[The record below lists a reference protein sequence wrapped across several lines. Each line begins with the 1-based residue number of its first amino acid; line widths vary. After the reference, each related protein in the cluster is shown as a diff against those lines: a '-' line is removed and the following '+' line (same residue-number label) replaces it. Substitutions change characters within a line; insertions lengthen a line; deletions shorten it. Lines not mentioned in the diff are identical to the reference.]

1 MATVY
6 LMINTELGSE
16 REVQKELKEIE
27 GVKETYLIY
36 GVYDIIARIETETM
50 EELKDIIAMNIR
62 RLHKIKSTLS
72 MIVIE

>member
-1 MATVY
+1 MATVFI
-6 LMINTELGSE
+6 MINTELGSE

-27 GVKETYLIY
+27 GVKETYLVY
-36 GVYDIIARIETETM
+36 GVHDIIVRIETETM